1 MAAVAA
7 LPRLL
12 PAALIAAIAALPRRF
27 PAALIVAIAVL
38 PLACTPIGGRQP
50 DEPPS
55 GEQPAPRGEDE
66 SEALFTFYPD
76 LAPVAIGSAVPEV
89 ELEDADGRPFRLAE
103 HRGTALVVTFF
114 ESRSPDPGLCPE
126 ILQRL
131 VELHAT
137 MRPELLA
144 AVKLLAVSVDPVFDT
159 AEVLRAHA
167 TGIGATGDRWLFLRG
182 DPEAVA
188 RFAGGFGVVMW
199 RRADGSVGHTL
210 NTLLI
215 DPDGRLADQF
225 PGLDGWS
232 TTDLLAAVSAAA
244 R

>member
-1 MAAVAA
+1 LSTPPSRRLRAALIAAVAA

-12 PAALIAAIAALPRRF
+12 PAALIAAVAA
-27 PAALIVAIAVL
+27 L
-38 PLACTPIGGRQP
+38 PLACAPIGDRQP
-50 DEPPS
+50 DEPPG

-89 ELEDADGRPFRLAE
+89 ELEDADGRPFRLAT

-114 ESRSPDPGLCPE
+114 ESRSPNPGLCPE

-137 MRPELLA
+137 MHPELLA
-144 AVKLLAVSVDPVFDT
+144 AVRLLAVSVDPVFDT

-167 TGIGATGDRWLFLRG
+167 TSIGATGGSWLFLRG

-210 NTLLI
+210 NTLVI

>member
-1 MAAVAA
+1 LRTPPSRRLPAALTAAVAA
-7 LPRLL
+7 LPRQL
-12 PAALIAAIAALPRRF
+12 
-27 PAALIVAIAVL
+27 PAALIVAIAAL

-50 DEPPS
+50 DEPP

-76 LAPVAIGSAVPEV
+76 LAPVAIGSIVPDV
-89 ELEDADGRPFRLAE
+89 ELEDADGRPFQLAAQ
-103 HRGTALVVTFF
+103 RGTALVVTFF

-167 TGIGATGDRWLFLRG
+167 ARIGATGGSWLFLRG

-210 NTLLI
+210 NTLVI

-232 TTDLLAAVSAAA
+232 TADLLAAVSAAA